1 MLAKSDGK
9 SYHSLLS
16 QISFRTRISNHFKFP
31 QIFFLERVSNPLLP
45 ANKQWIEDPRLA
57 SERTSPQRLIDGA
70 SPPQSHTLEFGTGRR
85 HFKGHQGNR
94 RLHLL
99 LANDEVKF
107 ARLIRNDRIVNKEEN
122 AESASVPLTRGL
134 LPASL
139 VSPLTIH
146 H

>member
-57 SERTSPQRLIDGA
+57 SERT
-70 SPPQSHTLEFGTGRR
+70 
-85 HFKGHQGNR
+85 
-94 RLHLL
+94 LL
-99 LANDEVKF
+99 
-107 ARLIRNDRIVNKEEN
+107 RNDWLME
-122 AESASVPLTRGL
+122 
-134 LPASL
+134 LPPPKPHPGIRDWKTTL
-139 VSPLTIH
+139 
-146 H
+146 

>member
-70 SPPQSHTLEFGTGRR
+70 SPPKATPWNSGLEDDTLKDTKVTEGYTYSSPTTRWNLHAWYETTELSTR
-85 HFKGHQGNR
+85 KKTQNR
-94 RLHLL
+94 Q
-99 LANDEVKF
+99 A
-107 ARLIRNDRIVNKEEN
+107 
-122 AESASVPLTRGL
+122 
-134 LPASL
+134 
-139 VSPLTIH
+139 SPLH
-146 H
+146 VDSCLLR